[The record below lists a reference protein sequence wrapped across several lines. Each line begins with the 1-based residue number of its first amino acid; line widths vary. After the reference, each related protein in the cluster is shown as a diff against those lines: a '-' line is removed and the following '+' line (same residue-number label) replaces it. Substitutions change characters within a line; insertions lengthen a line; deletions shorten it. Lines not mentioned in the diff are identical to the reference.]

1 MKYILSNKNNNN
13 NYKYNNFYQLFIYF
27 LYNNLELEKYSFS
40 NIFMLII
47 PFWMFSFKNIIDY
60 TFLSLN

>member
-13 NYKYNNFYQLFIYF
+13 NYKYNKFYQLFIYF
-27 LYNNLELEKYSFS
+27 LNNNLELEKYSFS

-47 PFWMFSFKNIIDY
+47 PF
-60 TFLSLN
+60 